1 MSPFR
6 KRDCVSALGSICF
19 HILLSYYGLIGLL
32 TARFASLCY
41 WHLSV
46 IPLLAGSCKAS
57 QVYNQYLDPSP
68 FFQTP
73 AMPCRSRAN
82 ERLVLA
88 ATYMRVSPI
97 ASLELTTLN

>member
-32 TARFASLCY
+32 TALFASFCC
-41 WHLSV
+41 WHLSA
-46 IPLLAGSCKAS
+46 IPLLSGNCKVS
-57 QVYNQYLDPSP
+57 QVYNQYLDSSP

-82 ERLVLA
+82 ERLMLA

-97 ASLELTTLN
+97 ALSVLTTLN